1 MTHDLYC
8 HQYICHASPEVTQS
22 YLGIYSVL
30 KYNIFL
36 YLNNIICWGRNGML
50 LNDGADILIG
60 VSNLISVKMYKIIKI
75 KDDIFN
81 SNIICY
87 YFKE

>member
-1 MTHDLYC
+1 
-8 HQYICHASPEVTQS
+8 
-22 YLGIYSVL
+22 
-30 KYNIFL
+30 
-36 YLNNIICWGRNGML
+36 ML